1 MTTRT
6 AKTNDAVLA
15 QTITREVAKRVVG
28 QEVMVERLL
37 IGLLTGGHI
46 LLEGVPGL
54 AKTLAVKT
62 VAECLKISFSRIQ
75 FTPDLLPADVI
86 GTMVFDQRSQEFY
99 PKKGPL
105 FANLVLADEINR
117 APAKVQSALLEAM
130 QEKQVT
136 IGGETFFLGEPF
148 LVLATQNPIEH
159 EGTYPLPEAQRDRF
173 MLELNIGYP
182 TRQAEIEILE
192 THGRTTTLLSELQP
206 VADAPTVADM
216 IEGIRTVHVA
226 DTLKRYIVDLVR
238 ATRDHADLAL
248 GASPRAA
255 LALLRAARAAAAV
268 SGRDYVVPDDVK
280 ELVNPVLA
288 HRLITAP
295 EAQMIGRTA
304 ADVLADIVEY
314 VPIPIRG
321 RDQS

>member
-1 MTTRT
+1 
-6 AKTNDAVLA
+6 
-15 QTITREVAKRVVG
+15 
-28 QEVMVERLL
+28 MV
-37 IGLLTGGHI
+37 I
-46 LLEGVPGL
+46 
-54 AKTLAVKT
+54 
-62 VAECLKISFSRIQ
+62 
-75 FTPDLLPADVI
+75 
-86 GTMVFDQRSQEFY
+86 
-99 PKKGPL
+99 
-105 FANLVLADEINR
+105 
-117 APAKVQSALLEAM
+117 
-130 QEKQVT
+130 
-136 IGGETFFLGEPF
+136 
-148 LVLATQNPIEH
+148 ATQNPIEH

-173 MLELNIGYP
+173 MLELAIGYP

-192 THGRTTTLLSELQP
+192 THGRTATLLADLEP
-206 VADAPTVADM
+206 VADAPTVAEM
-216 IEGIRTVHVA
+216 IESCRTVHVA

-255 LALLRAARAAAAV
+255 LSLLRAARAAAAT

-280 ELVNPVLA
+280 ELVTPVIA

-321 RDQS
+321 KGQA

>member
-1 MTTRT
+1 MTTRAGSGAEKAG
-6 AKTNDAVLA
+6 AKTQDAVLA

-54 AKTLAVKT
+54 AKTLAVKS
-62 VAECLKISFSRIQ
+62 VAEALRISFSRIQ

-130 QEKQVT
+130 QARQVT

-159 EGTYPLPEAQRDRF
+159 EGTYPLPEAQLDRF
-173 MLELNIGYP
+173 MLRLAIGYP
-182 TRQAEIEILE
+182 AADVEADILA
-192 THGRTTTLLSELQP
+192 THGTGSTLEDLEP
-206 VADAPTVADM
+206 VTDARGVADM
-216 IEGIRTVHVA
+216 VRQTHLVHVA
-226 DTLKRYIVDLVR
+226 STVRRYIVDL
-238 ATRDHADLAL
+238 T
-248 GASPRAA
+248 
-255 LALLRAARAAAAV
+255 
-268 SGRDYVVPDDVK
+268 
-280 ELVNPVLA
+280 
-288 HRLITAP
+288 
-295 EAQMIGRTA
+295 
-304 ADVLADIVEY
+304 
-314 VPIPIRG
+314 
-321 RDQS
+321 

>member
-1 MTTRT
+1 
-6 AKTNDAVLA
+6 
-15 QTITREVAKRVVG
+15 
-28 QEVMVERLL
+28 
-37 IGLLTGGHI
+37 
-46 LLEGVPGL
+46 
-54 AKTLAVKT
+54 
-62 VAECLKISFSRIQ
+62 
-75 FTPDLLPADVI
+75 
-86 GTMVFDQRSQEFY
+86 
-99 PKKGPL
+99 
-105 FANLVLADEINR
+105 
-117 APAKVQSALLEAM
+117 
-130 QEKQVT
+130 
-136 IGGETFFLGEPF
+136 
-148 LVLATQNPIEH
+148 
-159 EGTYPLPEAQRDRF
+159 GTYPLPEAQRDRF

-192 THGRTTTLLSELQP
+192 THGRTTTLLSALQP

-216 IEGIRTVHVA
+216 IEGVKTVHVA

-255 LALLRAARAAAAV
+255 LALLRAARAAGAV
-268 SGRDYVVPDDVK
+268 AGRDYVVPDDVK
-280 ELVNPVLA
+280 ELVTPVLA

-321 RDQS
+321 RGDG